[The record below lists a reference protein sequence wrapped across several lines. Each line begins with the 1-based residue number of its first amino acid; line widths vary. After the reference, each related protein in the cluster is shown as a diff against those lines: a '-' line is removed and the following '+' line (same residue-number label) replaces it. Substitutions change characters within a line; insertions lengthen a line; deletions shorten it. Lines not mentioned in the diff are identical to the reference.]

1 MSTPFVLAS
10 ASPQR
15 KMLLQG
21 LGVDCIVCA
30 SEKAESVCM
39 EADPAERAKILARLK
54 ADDVSTQYPDAWVLG
69 GDTLVVSSRGELLE
83 KPLNADDARRMLRL
97 HSGSVSAVHSTLC
110 LRSPAGKFF
119 EGLSTS
125 NVYFREL
132 SDADIEWWIATG
144 LWRDRSGAFQIDGQG
159 QLLISRLEG
168 DWSGV
173 VGLPV
178 FLFGELCRQAGLD
191 LFPKR

>member
-1 MSTPFVLAS
+1 MSTLFVLAS

-15 KMLLQG
+15 RLLLQG
-21 LGVDCIVCA
+21 LGLDFIVCA

-110 LRSPAGKFF
+110 LRSPAGEFY

-125 NVYFREL
+125 KVYFREL
-132 SDADIEWWIATG
+132 SDEDIAWWIGTE

-159 QLLISRLEG
+159 QLLISHMEG

-178 FLFGELCRQAGLD
+178 FLFGELCRRAGLV
-191 LFPKR
+191 LLPK